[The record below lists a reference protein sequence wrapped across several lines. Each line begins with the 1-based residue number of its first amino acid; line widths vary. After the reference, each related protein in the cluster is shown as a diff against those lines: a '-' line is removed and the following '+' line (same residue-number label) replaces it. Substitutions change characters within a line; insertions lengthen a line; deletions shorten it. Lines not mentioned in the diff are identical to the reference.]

1 MQTEKMISVLLEHCE
16 FIEIAALRNVG
27 RPNEQMVKH
36 AWPGCSDLLAWARFE
51 NAKNE
56 ANILIRPHP
65 ETAHPWLFLDDLPFS
80 RADAL
85 SEKYQCIIVE
95 TSPTNF
101 QARLLSNR
109 DLDLRERFEV
119 QRVLVKSLGRDA
131 DAGSTAGCKFG
142 RLAGFKNRK
151 PGRDF
156 WTNLAALPNQALP
169 KFDPS
174 LILNSLSPLGAC
186 APGGGHAAGTNRA
199 SSSESERDF
208 GHILGRL
215 RYFKSMGLD
224 YITESRR
231 LEVEL
236 IESSCSRK
244 SNPSDY
250 ARRTIAA
257 ALSRL

>member
-1 MQTEKMISVLLEHCE
+1 MIDVLFEYCE
-16 FIEIAALRNVG
+16 LLEIAALRHVG
-27 RPNEQMVKH
+27 TQDEVMVKH
-36 AWPGCSDLLAWARFE
+36 AWPGNSDLLSWARFE

-65 ETAHPWLFLDDLPFS
+65 ETQHPWLFLDDLPFVK
-80 RADAL
+80 ANAL
-85 SEKYQCIIVE
+85 TEKYQCIVVE
-95 TSPTNF
+95 TSPANF
-101 QARLLSNR
+101 QARLLASRN
-109 DLDLRERFEV
+109 LELRERFEV

-151 PGRDF
+151 PGRNF

-174 LILNSLSPLGAC
+174 LILNLLSPLGAC
-186 APGGGHAAGTNRA
+186 ALGSGRAAGANSA
-199 SSSESERDF
+199 SSSERDF
-208 GHILGRL
+208 GYILGRL
-215 RYFKSMGLD
+215 RHFKSMGLD

-236 IESSCSRK
+236 IESSRSRK